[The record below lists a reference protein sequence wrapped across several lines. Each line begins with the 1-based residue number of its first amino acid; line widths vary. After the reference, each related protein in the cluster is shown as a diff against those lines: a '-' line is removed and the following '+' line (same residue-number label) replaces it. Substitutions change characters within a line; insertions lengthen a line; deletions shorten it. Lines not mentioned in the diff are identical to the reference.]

1 MLIYHRNFGCI
12 HGTFHFTNDTYSET
26 LRHFFY
32 QLNNAK
38 LEMIDLINYILQG
51 INTNNIFNIEDS
63 ELNGMFIK
71 IKKNLKDVAVEM
83 LGNVIK
89 R

>member
-1 MLIYHRNFGCI
+1 MILTVKLLDI
-12 HGTFHFTNDTYSET
+12 
-26 LRHFFY
+26 FFY

-71 IKKNLKDVAVEM
+71 IKKNLNDVAVEM